1 MLDIK
6 QELEML
12 LLLNR
17 LSMRKVIELVRDKGF
32 DIPHQST
39 ISTLLNNKRIRFETV
54 QQILDYL
61 GYELIIREKQ
71 NNNMRNKY
79 CVLGFPNTQYENS
92 TNTQKSGHTTALFI
106 SN

>member
-17 LSMRKVIELVRDKGF
+17 LSMRKVIELIKAKGF
-32 DIPHQST
+32 DIPQQST

-61 GYELIIREKQ
+61 GYELVIREKH
-71 NNNMRNKY
+71 N
-79 CVLGFPNTQYENS
+79 P
-92 TNTQKSGHTTALFI
+92 
-106 SN
+106 

>member
-71 NNNMRNKY
+71 K
-79 CVLGFPNTQYENS
+79 
-92 TNTQKSGHTTALFI
+92 
-106 SN
+106 